1 MERVLRLA
9 GNRTDVGLHER
20 FRNGDAAAFERIVTE
35 HRRAVYSMAR
45 RLLGSHAEA
54 DEASQQTFV
63 RAWRGRSRFRGDAS
77 IRTWLIGIALNVA
90 RSMRGRPRGGE
101 VEIEFLEHVADRRE
115 GADERLHREEARER
129 VRRAVAK
136 LPPRQRE
143 VVTLKVFSELTY
155 REVAGMMELSEG
167 AVKAHLHQAVANLR
181 SALVDDGGGG
191 R

>member
-9 GNRTDVGLHER
+9 ENRTDLGLYER
-20 FRNGDAAAFERIVTE
+20 FRNGDAAAFERIVME

-45 RLLGSHAEA
+45 RLLSSHDDA

-63 RAWRGRSRFRGDAS
+63 RAWRGRSRFRGEAS

-90 RSMRGRPRGGE
+90 RSMRGRTRGGE
-101 VEIEFLEHVADRRE
+101 VETEYLEQLADRSE
-115 GADERLHREEARER
+115 GADQRLRREESRSR
-129 VRRAVAK
+129 VRQVVAK

-181 SALVDDGGGG
+181 RALIEDEGGG